1 MSFSHVTYLSVWVCR
16 YTARSRAAKSQS
28 MRFLPNLAG
37 VMKTQGWMKSKTRWA
52 ISRSIC
58 QRPHPSQRTR
68 CRSRPLTPRPRP
80 KHLVRNPR
88 TLCTLGGHCR
98 SGSRRPA
105 PPWSLSACLRRSWR
119 MPPTLTLL
127 VDILNIRVYIYI
139 YIYIYIHR
147 YIYIY
152 VYIYTYIYIYVSYMC
167 HICTSLL
174 PDQIT
179 GELYIHVNACIHAY
193 IHGASHQRRWGL
205 YVPRYY

>member
-152 VYIYTYIYIYVSYMC
+152 VYIYIYIYIYIYTDIYTYMYTYIHIYIYMY
-167 HICTSLL
+167 HICA
-174 PDQIT
+174 I
-179 GELYIHVNACIHAY
+179 
-193 IHGASHQRRWGL
+193 
-205 YVPRYY
+205 YVPRYYQIKSLESYTYT